1 MKVFKKTVLLYVDSS
16 MVSLVMTE
24 SKHPFLF
31 IKKLVLGFFFIVV
44 PMGLFF
50 WNRESNSI

>member
-31 IKKLVLGFFFIVV
+31 IKKLVLGFFFVVV

-50 WNRESNSI
+50 WNRESNSM